1 MTNTNRLLAAVAAV
15 LTLAGPALASEPFT
29 VIPAVHEDLPRA
41 FDDLAG
47 QLHGLGARVREH
59 FSGPDRDGER
69 PLITIALGHRAELGL
84 SPQQVEALER
94 LRADFSR
101 EAVKRD
107 ADLRVAE
114 MDLETLRRADPVDLA
129 RVEAKVRE
137 IERARADLRVAR
149 IRTIEQGKAQLTA
162 EQREKLRMLA
172 AEPRPLIRPRAGTPP
187 RERF

>member
-1 MTNTNRLLAAVAAV
+1 MTNTSRLLAAVAAV
-15 LTLAGPALASEPFT
+15 LTLAGPALASEFT

-59 FSGPDRDGER
+59 FGGPDRDGER